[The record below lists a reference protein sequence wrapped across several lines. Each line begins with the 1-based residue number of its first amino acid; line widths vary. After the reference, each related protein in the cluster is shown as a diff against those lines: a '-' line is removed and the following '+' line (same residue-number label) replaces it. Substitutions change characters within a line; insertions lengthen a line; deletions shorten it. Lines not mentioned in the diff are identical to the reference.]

1 MKRLFDKKKK
11 LLKQLND
18 VGYLLDQ
25 EIEKRWGFHYS
36 QTDND
41 TMIDTLDYGT
51 SDIDYKEFENR
62 MDGYKQEMKNGDWKP
77 NN

>member
-18 VGYLLDQ
+18 VGYLLDR
-25 EIEKRWGFHYS
+25 EIKERWGFHYS

-41 TMIDTLDYGT
+41 PMIDTLDYGT
-51 SDIDYKEFENR
+51 SDIDYKEFEDR
-62 MDGYKQEMKNGDWKP
+62 MDGYKKEMEDGDWKP
-77 NN
+77 ND